1 MSTAIIVSVA
11 LTAAVVILAGLVF
24 TVGESLLPI
33 TIRPNG
39 LGFTPA
45 NFYMVGIPGILTGT
59 CALVVLW
66 VRRRSALDLW
76 LLVVLFLFAMD
87 IPLSYYPAPTRFSV
101 GWYCIRAI
109 AFLSSSILVVVLL
122 YEIGTLY
129 ARLSHAVNAQRRE
142 REVRLL
148 TGDTVAA
155 MIAHEVKQPLSAMI
169 TRSETGLRWLDRSMP
184 EIQKAMQQFKEI
196 TADGHRM
203 AAVIENTRTNFRK
216 DGGNKTSI
224 DVNDLIA
231 ETLNL
236 VRDNLR
242 HYQIT
247 LEDEPNVRRP
257 KITGDRVQL
266 QQVLLNLM
274 TNAMDAMKASD
285 GARVLCL
292 ASEVHD
298 NGDVVMSVA
307 DSGTGIRPQDIER
320 VFHPLFTTKSD
331 GMGMGLSIC
340 RSIIEA
346 HGGDISVG
354 PNKPKGTIFEV
365 RLLADR
371 TALTGELTE
380 TGVET

>member
-1 MSTAIIVSVA
+1 
-11 LTAAVVILAGLVF
+11 
-24 TVGESLLPI
+24 
-33 TIRPNG
+33 
-39 LGFTPA
+39 
-45 NFYMVGIPGILTGT
+45 
-59 CALVVLW
+59 
-66 VRRRSALDLW
+66 
-76 LLVVLFLFAMD
+76 
-87 IPLSYYPAPTRFSV
+87 
-101 GWYCIRAI
+101 
-109 AFLSSSILVVVLL
+109 
-122 YEIGTLY
+122 
-129 ARLSHAVNAQRRE
+129 
-142 REVRLL
+142 
-148 TGDTVAA
+148 
-155 MIAHEVKQPLSAMI
+155 
-169 TRSETGLRWLDRSMP
+169 
-184 EIQKAMQQFKEI
+184 
-196 TADGHRM
+196 M